1 LAATVAMNKHKL
13 EDTTANLH
21 CALLWNT

>member
-1 LAATVAMNKHKL
+1 LAATVAMNKHEL

-21 CALLWNT
+21 YALLWNT